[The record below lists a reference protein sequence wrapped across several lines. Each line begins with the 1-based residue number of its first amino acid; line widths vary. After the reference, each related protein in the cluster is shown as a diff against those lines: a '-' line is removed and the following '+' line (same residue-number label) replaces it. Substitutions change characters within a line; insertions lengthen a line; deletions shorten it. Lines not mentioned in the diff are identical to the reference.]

1 MSIIGN
7 TIVGTIN
14 ISNSRSRDAVV
25 STESVS
31 ARLKMRWIDSHG
43 SQAETKKILKGTM
56 DRDLDALLEK
66 YGDLENL
73 TQALIDED
81 PEIDLE
87 IYGSFLKNTAR
98 VYIDP
103 KREVVHRVVQ
113 NEIIKNPDGS
123 DREKRP
129 RQMPEPNVATE
140 IPLKWSGKKMKKS
153 EVFNKFVFSRKIQ
166 ITHINGLTYDFL
178 YAIAKELEDEDCLML
193 VGAGSKGNQPLIFR
207 RGATAY
213 RGFLEGRTQDDKYAL
228 ILHLSNMELK
238 KP

>member
-1 MSIIGN
+1 M
-7 TIVGTIN
+7 GTIN
-14 ISNSRSRDAVV
+14 ISNSRGRDAAV

-31 ARLKMRWIDSHG
+31 SVVKMRWLDIHG
-43 SQAETKKILKGTM
+43 SQAETKKILRGTM
-56 DRDLDALLEK
+56 DRDLEALLEK
-66 YGDLENL
+66 YGDVDNL
-73 TQALIDED
+73 TQALINED

-87 IYGSFLKNTAR
+87 TYGSFLKNTAR
-98 VYIDP
+98 VYIDR
-103 KREVVHRVVQ
+103 KREVVHRIVQ

-140 IPLKWSGKKMKKS
+140 IPLKWTGKKMKKS
-153 EVFNKFVFSRKIQ
+153 QVFNKFVFSGKLQ

-193 VGAGSKGNQPLIFR
+193 VGSGPKGNQRLIFR
-207 RGATAY
+207 RGATPY

-238 KP
+238 KPADE